1 MKLID
6 ANIFIYAAGG
16 PHDYREPSKHVLSE
30 AANGSLVTNTDIEVL
45 QEILHYYRTRQN
57 VPYGRQ
63 VMEATLLAF
72 PDPLP
77 ITPAVML
84 TVGTIFE
91 KHQSLQARDALH
103 AAVVVQHGLD
113 GIISA
118 DRGFDRIPG
127 IRRFDPRDV

>member
-84 TVGTIFE
+84 TAGTIFE